1 MRSME
6 HYFDDH
12 GYIVTMPDKDGSNTF
27 YNHGVYRFARYL
39 KFKDSPDRLSRELA
53 KYEQEADGLEN
64 PNEPHEYYKHPTIKK
79 PVSSLEKLPG
89 IVAMGALKLDKRLL
103 GIIFK
108 NPFQNLKEN
117 IRAINMLGSRYKL
130 AILLYAVLLFL
141 DLFSLINLLY
151 NFKKIKASSY
161 LETNTIV
168 SLIQARISLPTPFSW
183 LSRKFYINNRAIY
196 DFGWPVEPILS
207 TNPPIHDAYQEIL
220 KKYMGD

>member
-39 KFKDSPDRLSRELA
+39 QFKNNPERLIREQA

-64 PNEPHEYYKHPTIKK
+64 PLRPNEYYKHPTIKRHI
-79 PVSSLEKLPG
+79 PSIEKLPG

-103 GIIFK
+103 GLISK
-108 NPFQNLKEN
+108 NPFSNLKEN
-117 IRAINMLGSRYKL
+117 IRSIYMLGSNYKL
-130 AILLYAVLLFL
+130 IGLLYLIVLGL
-141 DLFSLINLLY
+141 DLFSLINLVC
-151 NFKKIKASSY
+151 NFKKIKNSSY

-183 LSRKFYINNRAIY
+183 LSRKFYINNRAIN
-196 DFGWPVEPILS
+196 DFGWPVSPILS

-220 KKYMGD
+220 KNYMGD